1 MIEEDDK
8 PGYEALAVPSEA
20 QERGGVE
27 ILRAGLMSDE
37 LYVAARAAFDDPG
50 MWGEVL
56 ADITRRLARLYAAE
70 GKFTHKD
77 ALSAIE
83 GAYAADL
90 GAPVVTPRRKTALGK
105 SRRKSGGKRRAKA
118 KSTAKPAAKANARA
132 RKSTKRKAR

>member
-1 MIEEDDK
+1 MSEEDDK
-8 PGYEALAVPSEA
+8 PGYEALAVPNEA

-90 GAPVVTPRRKTALGK
+90 GAPIVAPRRKKTTLGK
-105 SRRKSGGKRRAKA
+105 SRRKSGGKRGA
-118 KSTAKPAAKANARA
+118 KSTAKSTAKANARA